1 MSEEENYPYS
11 IGHGWRPLVQDL
23 LQDLEKLQLSV
34 IDQIKE
40 KFGYLRV
47 YARCSSSDVK
57 VQEQFRKR
65 ILQAEEESAK
75 FCEKCGSLESVD
87 TDSFNGYWIK
97 TLCKNCAELAA
108 KEPKFSTWSGP
119 KISHSELKVTTTWE
133 QVERSFNG
141 GREPPKK

>member
-1 MSEEENYPYS
+1 MSDEEKYPHS

-23 LQDLEKLQLSV
+23 LQDLERLQLSA

-47 YARCSSSDVK
+47 YARCGSSDAE
-57 VQEQFRKR
+57 VQEKFRKR

-75 FCEKCGSLESVD
+75 ICEKCGNLDGVY
-87 TDSFNGYWIK
+87 TDSFNGSWFK
-97 TLCKNCAELAA
+97 TLCKGCAELAA
-108 KEPKFSTWSGP
+108 KEPKFSTWRGP

-133 QVERSFNG
+133 QVERAFNG
-141 GREPPKK
+141 WREPPKK